1 MVSKWVEILAQKC
14 RESNKIANQITAEWY
29 NTNALELAE
38 DYKSLSSQY
47 QTLSQAYDKEAR
59 ALQYA
64 QDVSK

>member
-1 MVSKWVEILAQKC
+1 
-14 RESNKIANQITAEWY
+14 ESNKIANQITAEWY

-38 DYKSLSSQY
+38 DYKRLSSQY
-47 QTLSQAYDKEAR
+47 QTLSQVYDKEAR